1 MGVFSHGEQIM
12 AAFFRSVWTGCDELG
27 FGLIDAVNT
36 LDKDD
41 LAVIMGWAR
50 DPFFP

>member
-12 AAFFRSVWTGCDELG
+12 AAFFRSVWAGCDELG